1 METILEIKNLIK
13 HFSLRGS
20 NKKVHSVDGVSFSI
34 VRKENFGLAGESG
47 CGKTTIGRLIMGLEI
62 PTQGTIRFLGKNI
75 FDLNRSEARKLRRE
89 RQMIFQDPFGSLN
102 PRKSVGSILSLP
114 FRNYDQTE
122 KEEIK
127 TRVLNLLEEVGL
139 KPANG
144 FWSRYP
150 HELSGGQRQR
160 VAIARAIALHPLL
173 VVADEAVAALDMS
186 IRAEIL
192 NLMRKLGEKSGVSYI
207 FISHDLS
214 VLRNMCDRIAI
225 MYLGKFVE
233 SGEIEQIFKNP
244 QHPYTKALLSA
255 TLVPNPRIELSRKR
269 IILIGDVASA
279 IDLPRGC
286 RFNTRCPYSHDKCH
300 EVEPE
305 LVAVETDHMVSC
317 HLVSQFNE

>member
-1 METILEIKNLIK
+1 MPFSSFRDLKNA
-13 HFSLRGS
+13 
-20 NKKVHSVDGVSFSI
+20 
-34 VRKENFGLAGESG
+34 FGLAGESG
-47 CGKTTIGRLIMGLEI
+47 CGKTTIGRLIMGLEM
-62 PTQGTIRFLGKNI
+62 PTKGTIHFLGKNI
-75 FDLNRSEARKLRRE
+75 FDLNRSETRKLRRE

-102 PRKSVGSILSLP
+102 PRKTVGSIISLP
-114 FRNYDQTE
+114 FKNYNQTE
-122 KEEIK
+122 KENIK

-139 KPANG
+139 KPADG

-192 NLMRKLGEKSGVSYI
+192 NLMRNIGEKSGVSYI

-233 SGEIEQIFKNP
+233 SGAIEQIFKNP

-255 TLVPNPRIELSRKR
+255 TLVPNPRIELSRER
-269 IILIGDVASA
+269 IVLIGDVASA

-286 RFNTRCPYSHDKCH
+286 RFNTRCPYSYDKCYEH
-300 EVEPE
+300 EPE
-305 LVAVETDHMVSC
+305 LVSVETDHLVSC
-317 HLVSQFNE
+317 HLVGKFNE